1 MCALILNFGV
11 SKMSEKKV
19 VSRNVAIGI
28 GVICIVLVVALV
40 VIIFDYELTLNN
52 KDSTITSLSE
62 QVDSLNSQIESY
74 NSMIAS
80 LNSQI
85 SSLQNQ
91 SSSLSSQNTNL
102 QNQVDSL
109 NSQIT
114 ELNSQIN
121 TLNATVNTQTIVITE
136 MLLRLDNKYNTTN
149 TDGIYILNYSITYG
163 QVGLSQTYTAD
174 ITLYNALSTATV
186 TIKLYGSDSK
196 LFTYEMST
204 GSTLHRVET
213 WTGDIW
219 ARDFSKITVDSVE
232 R

>member
-1 MCALILNFGV
+1 
-11 SKMSEKKV
+11 MSEKKV
-19 VSRNVAIGI
+19 VSRNITIGL

-40 VIIFDYELTLNN
+40 VMKFDYESTLNN
-52 KDSTITSLSE
+52 KDSNIISLSE
-62 QVDSLNSQIESY
+62 QNDSLNSQIESY
-74 NSMIAS
+74 NSTIAS

-102 QNQVDSL
+102 QNQVNSL

-114 ELNSQIN
+114 DLNSQIN
-121 TLNATVNTQTIVITE
+121 TLNAEVNNQTIVISE
-136 MLLRLDNKYNTTN
+136 MLLQLNSKYDTTN
-149 TDGIYILNYSITYG
+149 TDGIYILNYSMTYG
-163 QVGLSQTYTAD
+163 QAGLSQTYTAD

-196 LFTYEMST
+196 LFTYEMPT
-204 GSTLHRVET
+204 GSTLHRVEN

-219 ARDFSKITVDSVE
+219 ARNFDNIVVESVV

>member
-1 MCALILNFGV
+1 
-11 SKMSEKKV
+11 MSEKKV
-19 VSRNVAIGI
+19 VSRNIAIGI
-28 GVICIVLVVALV
+28 GVICIVLVAAL
-40 VIIFDYELTLNN
+40 IAIELDYKSTLNN
-52 KDSTITSLSE
+52 KDSNIISLSE
-62 QVDSLNSQIESY
+62 QIDSLNSQIESY
-74 NSMIAS
+74 NSTIAS

-114 ELNSQIN
+114 QLNSQIN
-121 TLNATVNTQTIVITE
+121 TLNAQVNDQTTVISE
-136 MLLRLDNKYNTTN
+136 MLLQLNNKYNTTN
-149 TDGIYILNYSITYG
+149 TDGIYILNYSLTYG

-196 LFTYEMST
+196 LFTYEMPT
-204 GSTLHRVET
+204 GSTLHRIET
-213 WTGDIW
+213 WAGDIW
-219 ARDFSKITVDSVE
+219 ARNFDNIVVESVV

>member
-1 MCALILNFGV
+1 MCARG
-11 SKMSEKKV
+11 MTEKK
-19 VSRNVAIGI
+19 AAGLGI
-28 GVICIVLVVALV
+28 LV
-40 VIIFDYELTLNN
+40 VILMITMVAIQTLYYQPLFDDLNSQIN
-52 KDSTITSLSE
+52 TQQNQLDSKDAQISNLNTQIET
-62 QVDSLNSQIESY
+62 LNSQIE
-74 NSMIAS
+74 N

-121 TLNATVNTQTIVITE
+121 TLNATVNTQTIVISE
-136 MLLRLDNKYNTTN
+136 MLLQLNNKYNTTN
-149 TDGIYILNYSITYG
+149 TDGIYILNYSLTYG
-163 QVGLSQTYTAD
+163 LVGLSQTYTAD

-196 LFTYEMST
+196 LFTYEMPT
-204 GSTLHRVET
+204 GSTLHRIET

-219 ARDFSKITVDSVE
+219 ARNFDNIVVDSVV